1 MHGGV
6 LNDESSNCVEKM
18 VVVFTAA
25 NLSASNKKR
34 TYNACN
40 IILPERI
47 NSAEIFRNVFDFDL
61 L

>member
-25 NLSASNKKR
+25 SVSASNKKR
-34 TYNACN
+34 AYNACS
-40 IILPERI
+40 IILPEKI
-47 NSAEIFRNVFDFDL
+47 KIAEIFRNVCDFD
-61 L
+61 

>member
-18 VVVFTAA
+18 VVFTAA

-40 IILPERI
+40 IILPERV